1 MAQATQANGCS
12 VDSWR
17 AFWADPHAARA
28 LVRVPTVVT
37 DDVVGVGHTRRGRF
51 AASRSIHNA

>member
-1 MAQATQANGCS
+1 MAQATQANGWS

-17 AFWADPHAARA
+17 TFWADAHAARA

-37 DDVVGVGHTRRGRF
+37 DDVAGV
-51 AASRSIHNA
+51 